1 MKKGEGQVTAQR
13 MGQGRGKARAG
24 LTAKD
29 RAGQRGTALGRRAR
43 TALCAALLAGLGLA
57 APLPG
62 TTPSAAAQE
71 PSPFAPVM
79 RINDSVITAYEL
91 DQRMRFLTLL
101 RIPGDPEQNALKGLL
116 TDRLA
121 AEQARR
127 VGIRLTAEQVEAGM
141 QEFAARANL
150 TTEQFLEAL
159 AQGGVDAATFR
170 DFAANGLL
178 WREMVRGRF
187 GPTVS
192 ISEAEVDRAIA
203 GSTKSDALQL
213 LLSEIIIPVDGDPE
227 DELAL
232 AASLRRDISGEG
244 AFADAARRL
253 SAAPSAP
260 RGGQLDWLSA
270 SGLPPQ
276 IVQLVLGTG
285 PGQVSQ
291 PVLLDG
297 AVAVFQLR
305 NIAADGT
312 AEAPAVA
319 VEYAQ
324 FLLPNTQDVLAQAEA
339 LHNRIDSCRDL
350 WAEARGLPEDRLTI
364 TRAAPGE
371 MPADI
376 AQQLA
381 TLDPGEYSA
390 ALTRGASR
398 VFLML
403 CAREPVGEEGARVDR
418 AAVRRQL
425 ESREL
430 ELMAE
435 GWLEE
440 LRSEAIIQTP

>member
-1 MKKGEGQVTAQR
+1 
-13 MGQGRGKARAG
+13 MGQQQGKVRAG
-24 LTAKD
+24 LKRMAGA
-29 RAGQRGTALGRRAR
+29 RAPMAA
-43 TALCAALLAGLGLA
+43 AALSALALAVGLA
-57 APLPG
+57 PG
-62 TTPSAAAQE
+62 TLPAALAQE
-71 PSPFAPVM
+71 VSPFAPVM
-79 RINDSVITAYEL
+79 KINNSVITRYEL

-101 RIPGDPEQNALKGLL
+101 RIPGDPEQNALKGLI

-121 AEQARR
+121 GEQARGF
-127 VGIRLTAEQVEAGM
+127 GIRLTAEQVEAGM
-141 QEFAARANL
+141 QEFASRANL

-187 GPTVS
+187 GPSVS
-192 ISEAEVDRAIA
+192 VSEAEIDRAIA
-203 GSTKSDALQL
+203 DATQSDAMQF
-213 LLSEIIIPVDGDPE
+213 LLSEIVIPIEAEPE

-232 AASLRRDISGEG
+232 AASLRQEISGEA
-244 AFADAARRL
+244 AFAEAARRL
-253 SAAPSAP
+253 SASPSAQ
-260 RGGQLDWLSA
+260 RGGQLDWLTA
-270 SGLPPQ
+270 AGLPPQ
-276 IVQLVLGTG
+276 IVQLVLATG

-305 NIAADGT
+305 DIATDGT
-312 AEAPAVA
+312 AEPPSVS

-324 FLLPNTQDVLAQAEA
+324 FLLPNTPEVMAEAEA

-350 WAEARGLPEDRLTI
+350 WAEARDLPEDRLTV
-364 TRAAPGE
+364 TRAAPAE
-371 MPADI
+371 LPADI

-381 TLDPGEYSA
+381 TLDAGEYSA
-390 ALTRGASR
+390 ALTRGPWR

-418 AAVRRQL
+418 AAVRQQL

-435 GWLEE
+435 SWLEE
-440 LRSEAIIQTP
+440 LRSEAIIETP